1 MIEELPQQLYA
12 VLGEQLEITCTA
24 TNDQDAPENL
34 MFSWKT
40 PNNVSFSNKTTNED
54 NISHKATSTLFITT
68 VTRDH
73 GGMYQCIVRNGEPLS
88 ANSSKMATVI
98 IEGI

>member
-1 MIEELPQQLYA
+1 MIEELPQQLRI
-12 VLGEQLEITCTA
+12 VLGEQLKITCTA
-24 TNDQDAPENL
+24 TNDQDAPKNL

-54 NISHKATSTLFITT
+54 NISHKATSTLLINT

-73 GGMYQCIVRNGEPLS
+73 GGVYRCIVRNGEPLS
-88 ANSSKMATVI
+88 ANSSKATTVI
-98 IEGI
+98 VEGI